1 MSFLDMVLISS
12 KQIGSITIGVSIEE
26 TAIDE
31 LEVTEHPVAR
41 GAPITDHAFR
51 RPAELILQCGWSNS
65 DLRALLGGAQVQFA
79 GGTANGDY
87 VSGVYSQLLALQQL
101 RQPFDVVTTR
111 RVYNNMLL
119 TGLTTVTDAKTF
131 AVLIV
136 KATLR
141 EIIIVDTA
149 ETTLPPRENQVSPE
163 KTAETQDTGAKAV
176 IPGNPAPGGAVP
188 PTQWS
193 SP

>member
-1 MSFLDMVLISS
+1 MSFLDMVLVTS
-12 KQIGSITIGVSIEE
+12 KQIGNITITVSIEE

-51 RPAELILQCGWSNS
+51 RPAELIMQCGWSNS
-65 DLRALLGGAQVQFA
+65 DLRALLANTQVQFA
-79 GGTANGDY
+79 GGAANADY
-87 VSGVYSQLLALQQL
+87 VSGVYSQLLALQQS
-101 RQPFDVVTTR
+101 RKPFDVVTTR

-141 EIIIVDTA
+141 EVIIVDTA
-149 ETTLPPRENQVSPE
+149 ETTLPPSENQVSPE
-163 KTAETQDTGAKAV
+163 KTAEMQNAGTKAA
-176 IPGNPAPGGAVP
+176 IPGNPVPGGAVP
-188 PTQWS
+188 STQWG